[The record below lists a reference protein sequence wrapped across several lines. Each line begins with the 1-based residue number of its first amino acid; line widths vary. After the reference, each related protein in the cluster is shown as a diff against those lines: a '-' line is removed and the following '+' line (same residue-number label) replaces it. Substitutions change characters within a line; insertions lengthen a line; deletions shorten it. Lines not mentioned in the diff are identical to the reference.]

1 MPLEKLQLQ
10 PDTTMPRPFP
20 PPWACAWGDDRYGL
34 WANFEVLDGEQALV
48 QRMRWVEP
56 GQFEMGSPPEEKNR
70 DSDEGPQHPVTI
82 RSGFWLADTACT
94 QAVWQAVMGENPS
107 RFNAKN
113 KGGPAHPVE
122 CVSWDMI
129 QPFLQKLE
137 ALLPGCRATLPT
149 EAEWEYACRAGTTT
163 PFSFGETISTNQVNY
178 DGNYPYG
185 DGKKGDYRKHTV
197 AIKALPANG
206 WGLVQM
212 HGNVWEW
219 CADERRT
226 YEKEA
231 VTDPGLHESLAAA
244 GAVRAVRVLRGG
256 GWHSDA
262 RSARSAYRARYL
274 PDRRYDGTGFRLA
287 LRSKSQSS
295 GV

>member
-1 MPLEKLQLQ
+1 MPLEKSHLET
-10 PDTTMPRPFP
+10 DTTMPRPFP

-34 WANFEVLDGEQALV
+34 WADFEVLDGEQALV

-56 GQFEMGSPPEEKNR
+56 GRFMMGANEDEADSFESEH
-70 DSDEGPQHPVTI
+70 PQHLVTI
-82 RSGFWLADTACT
+82 SSGFWLADTACT

-107 RFNAKN
+107 RFNAEN
-113 KGGPAHPVE
+113 KGVPAHPVE

-137 ALLPGCRATLPT
+137 MLLPGYRATLPT

-163 PFSFGETISTNQVNY
+163 PFSFGETIFTNQVNY

-197 AIKALPANG
+197 AVKALPANG

-219 CADERRT
+219 CADDLRT

-231 VTDPGLHESLAAA
+231 VTDPGLHGALAPVADKAA
-244 GAVRAVRVLRGG
+244 RVLRGG
-256 GWHSDA
+256 GWGSSA
-262 RSARSAYRARYL
+262 RSARSACRGRGQ
-274 PDRRYDGTGFRLA
+274 PGGQDGVAGFRLA
-287 LRSKSQSS
+287 LRSKRQPS